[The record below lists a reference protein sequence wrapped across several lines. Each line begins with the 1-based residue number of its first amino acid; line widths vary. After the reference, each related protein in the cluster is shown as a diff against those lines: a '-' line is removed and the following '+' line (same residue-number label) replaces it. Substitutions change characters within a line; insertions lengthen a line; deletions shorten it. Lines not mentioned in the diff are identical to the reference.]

1 MALTRDAVF
10 WSAFRSHADLTVL
23 ATRKLEAMFTD
34 PANVKEF
41 AVEINKAE
49 KEGDRITHDTV
60 AALHQTWITP
70 LDREEIHALIC
81 ALDDVLDFV
90 EAASDWVVLY
100 EVGTARQE
108 ALELA
113 ESLCKAAEDVAK
125 AVAHLDN
132 LKDPKPVLEL
142 CVSINAHEH
151 QADVIYRRA
160 VARLFKE
167 EKDPIEV
174 MRWRDILESMETA
187 TDRAE
192 DVANIIEGIVLEHA

>member
-10 WSAFRSHADLTVL
+10 WSAFRSHADLTVN
-23 ATRKLEAMFTD
+23 ATKHLKAMFED
-34 PANVKEF
+34 PSKVKEL
-41 AVEINKAE
+41 AGEITKAE
-49 KEGDRITHDTV
+49 QDGDRITHETV

-81 ALDDVLDFV
+81 GLDDVLDFV
-90 EAASDWVVLY
+90 EAASDWVLLY
-100 EVGTARQE
+100 EVGATRPE

-113 ESLCKAAEDVAK
+113 ESLCAAAEDVSK
-125 AVAHLDN
+125 AVAQLNN
-132 LKDPKPVLEL
+132 LKDPKPVLDL

-151 QADVIYRRA
+151 EADVVFRRA

-167 EKDPIEV
+167 RADPIEV